1 MKQRFV
7 LFLNI
12 LLLLGLLTSCIS
24 PSVMRVF
31 DLNDSNAVWRSDDP
45 NIMLD
50 FRESSIV
57 EQKGVATVW
66 YQSTKYTAMIDFGF
80 GGELLFLQYIE
91 TDNGIRSH
99 YIFDGQ
105 IKFLAEDA
113 FIVTVNHQESISYQD
128 IFDGVYDVVT
138 FYRVDAPDE

>member
-7 LFLNI
+7 YVLNS
-12 LLLLGLLTSCIS
+12 LLLLGLLTGCVS
-24 PSVMRVF
+24 PSVMRIF

-50 FRESSIV
+50 FRESSLV

-66 YQSTKYTAMIDFGF
+66 YRSAEYTAMIDFGF

-91 TDNGIRSH
+91 TDNGTRSH
-99 YIFDGQ
+99 YIFNGQ
-105 IKFLAEDA
+105 IEFLSDDT

-128 IFDGVYDVVT
+128 VFDGAYDVVT
-138 FYRVDAPDE
+138 FYRVEAPDE